1 MSQYDIF
8 WIWWG
13 TENGNDY
20 FLSQKTAKNGHFWP
34 FSPTSG
40 EKNTTLGSCILYKTY
55 IFLKLKATR
64 NHNMKFFKCVVKA
77 VTYIFFHKKMAHYG
91 HKDIRGCLEGY

>member
-1 MSQYDIF
+1 MSQYDKF

-20 FLSQKTAKNGHFWP
+20 FLSQKTAKNSHFLP

-40 EKNTTLGSCILYKTY
+40 EKIPLQAL
-55 IFLKLKATR
+55 
-64 NHNMKFFKCVVKA
+64 
-77 VTYIFFHKKMAHYG
+77 VTYTKPIFF
-91 HKDIRGCLEGY
+91 